1 MLFYYFCIAI
11 VSLKVQNGLLNIL
24 YLKAKQISNLIT
36 NAMMIHDEKKK
47 ISWIKLHSPEAPNT
61 FSKFCVSP
69 LTKMMDVVKP
79 QQSNY

>member
-47 ISWIKLHSPEAPNT
+47 DLVDKIA
-61 FSKFCVSP
+61 FS
-69 LTKMMDVVKP
+69 
-79 QQSNY
+79 

>member
-1 MLFYYFCIAI
+1 MGL
-11 VSLKVQNGLLNIL
+11 LLNIL

-79 QQSNY
+79 QQSSVVS